1 LTDLSSIKPSISELS
16 PSIALDLIVTI
27 SNLRR
32 NRFTKS
38 TKIPIK
44 STRIK
49 AIKSNPQPQD
59 IFQLVRTFK
68 NGDREKLL
76 QTLLNHPST
85 QKLDLNK

>member
-32 NRFTKS
+32 YNLTKS
-38 TKIPIK
+38 TKISLK
-44 STRIK
+44 SARIK
-49 AIKSNPQPQD
+49 ATKQNPQPQD

-76 QTLLNHPST
+76 NTLLNHPST
-85 QKLDLNK
+85 GKLDFNK

>member
-16 PSIALDLIVTI
+16 PSDALDLIVTI

-32 NRFTKS
+32 LRFTKS

-44 STRIK
+44 SVRIK
-49 AIKSNPQPQD
+49 ATKTNPQPQD
-59 IFQLVRTFK
+59 IFQLARTFK
-68 NGDREKLL
+68 NGDKEKLL

-85 QKLDLNK
+85 IKQDFNK